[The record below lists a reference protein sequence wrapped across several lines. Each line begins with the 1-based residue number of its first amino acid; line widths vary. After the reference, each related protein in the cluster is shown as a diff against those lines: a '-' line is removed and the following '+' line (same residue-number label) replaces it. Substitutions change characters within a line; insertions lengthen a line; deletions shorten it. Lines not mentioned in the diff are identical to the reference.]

1 VYFVDDNF
9 IGNQKAALELL
20 PHLVAWQDKHRYPLR
35 FACEATLNIA
45 KNERV
50 LELMR
55 EAGFITVF
63 CGIETPESQALRFMS
78 KDQNLRMP
86 ILEAVERINAHGLE
100 VVSGIILGLDT
111 DTTETADH
119 IIEFIRE
126 SRIPL
131 LTINVLYALPKT
143 PLWRRLEAEGRLVSD
158 AGRESNVAFR
168 LPYATVIDMWRRC
181 ITAAYDPGALYARFA
196 HQVAYTYTRRKDYPA
211 NARRAS
217 WGNVVMGLEIL
228 ARLFWNVGV
237 RGRYRRTFWR
247 MAWPALKAGK
257 IEPLIHVALVS
268 HHLIE
273 FTRDCVEGL
282 GESSFYA
289 PGATAPV
296 GAPSAPTAAAV

>member
-1 VYFVDDNF
+1 

-20 PHLVAWQDKHRYPLR
+20 PHLVAWQQRRRYPVR

-50 LELMR
+50 LALMR

-63 CGIETPESQALRFMS
+63 CGIETPEPQALRFMS

-111 DTTETADH
+111 DTLKTAEH

-143 PLWRRLEAEGRLVSD
+143 PLWRRLEAERRLVPE
-158 AGRESNVAFR
+158 AGRESNVDFR
-168 LPYATVIDMWRRC
+168 LPYDTVVDMWRRC
-181 ITAAYDPGALYARFA
+181 ITSAYDPHAVYARLA
-196 HQVAYTYTRRKDYPA
+196 PQVPHTHTRRLDHPA
-211 NARRAS
+211 H
-217 WGNVVMGLEIL
+217 
-228 ARLFWNVGV
+228 
-237 RGRYRRTFWR
+237 
-247 MAWPALKAGK
+247 PPPP
-257 IEPLIHVALVS
+257 PL
-268 HHLIE
+268 
-273 FTRDCVEGL
+273 
-282 GESSFYA
+282 
-289 PGATAPV
+289 
-296 GAPSAPTAAAV
+296 